1 MDSLPAE
8 PQEKPNGKIGQ
19 AFKKQ
24 QLSRKQQTIK
34 VVKKKKA
41 MQWDIKGRKSHEGRA
56 AWDDSHAVKYK
67 GWIEKYRSK
76 DFNRMEQY
84 Q

>member
-8 PQEKPNGKIGQ
+8 SQEKPNGKIGQ
-19 AFKKQ
+19 ALKKQ
-24 QLSRKQQTIK
+24 QLSRKKQTVK
-34 VVKKKKA
+34 VVKKKA
-41 MQWDIKGRKSHEGRA
+41 MHWDIKGRKSHEGRA
-56 AWDDSHAVKYK
+56 AWDGWHAVKYK

-76 DFNRMEQY
+76 HSNEMEQY

>member
-8 PQEKPNGKIGQ
+8 PQEKPNGKIGH
-19 AFKKQ
+19 ALKK
-24 QLSRKQQTIK
+24 QLSRKQQTVK

-41 MQWDIKGRKSHEGRA
+41 MHWDIKGRKSHEGRA

-76 DFNRMEQY
+76 DSNGMEQH